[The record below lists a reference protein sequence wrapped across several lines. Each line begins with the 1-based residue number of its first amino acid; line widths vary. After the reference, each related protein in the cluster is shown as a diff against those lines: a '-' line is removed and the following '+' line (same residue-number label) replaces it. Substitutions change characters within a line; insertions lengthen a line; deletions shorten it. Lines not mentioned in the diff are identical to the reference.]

1 MPKLFHSHSFRVPIK
16 VEFDYGFKQPFN
28 RQRLPIITL
37 FRRGNLMKKKLL
49 KLSLALALAG
59 TSTILHAEVNINAG
73 KEKAASCISC
83 HGENGNSMVPTFP
96 KLAQQHSSYL
106 VKQLRAFKDGTRKD
120 SMMSAMALGLSN
132 EDIEDIAAYYA
143 GQKISANALPVLN
156 TDDDDEKPA
165 TPDAKKTTDN
175 KDPVQALIAQG
186 SDLYRNGDLN
196 RAVSACIACHG
207 PLGEGNKPAAFPAL
221 RSQHADYLIKTLTDF
236 KSGAR
241 SNNPENMMHMIA
253 KKMTDAEIKA
263 VAYHISMM
271 K

>member
-1 MPKLFHSHSFRVPIK
+1 
-16 VEFDYGFKQPFN
+16 
-28 RQRLPIITL
+28 
-37 FRRGNLMKKKLL
+37 MKKKLL

-106 VKQLRAFKDGTRKD
+106 VKQLRAFKDGSRKD
-120 SMMSAMALGLSN
+120 PMMSAMAMGLSD
-132 EDIEDIAAYYA
+132 EDMEDVAAYYA
-143 GQKISANALPVLN
+143 AQKISANTLPVV
-156 TDDDDEKPA
+156 DDDDDAKPA
-165 TPDAKKTTDN
+165 ADG
-175 KDPVQALIAQG
+175 KDPVQELIAQG

-221 RSQHADYLIKTLTDF
+221 RSQHADYLIKALTDF